1 MDNPAKAARR
11 ILLGTGVGLFLVSF
25 MALREGRLPLY
36 SNIGWSIPIAAIV
49 AIVIGFM
56 IPQQPDSKKR
66 LARWFPA
73 LDESSIGEDIKN
85 VVSSEEED
93 GDVGGAWAKLEEAML
108 SSELEESE

>member
-11 ILLGTGVGLFLVSF
+11 ILLGTGVGLLLVSF
-25 MALREGRLPLY
+25 LALREERLPLY
-36 SNIGWSIPIAAIV
+36 GNIGWSIPIAATV

-56 IPQQPDSKKR
+56 IPQQPDSKGR

-73 LDESSIGEDIKN
+73 LDESSMSEDIKK
-85 VVSSEEED
+85 VVSPEGED

>member
-1 MDNPAKAARR
+1 MDNPAKAAQR
-11 ILLGTGVGLFLVSF
+11 ILLGKGVGLFLVSF
-25 MALREGRLPLY
+25 MALQEGRLPLY

-85 VVSSEEED
+85 VVSSEED